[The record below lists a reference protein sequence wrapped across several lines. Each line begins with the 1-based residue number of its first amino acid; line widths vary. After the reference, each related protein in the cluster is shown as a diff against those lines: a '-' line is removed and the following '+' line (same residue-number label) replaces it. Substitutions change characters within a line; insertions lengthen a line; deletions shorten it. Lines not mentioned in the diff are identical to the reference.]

1 MACCTHRQFAKQRR
15 AGDTGV
21 KRTVAVFT
29 GSRAEYGLLYW
40 LMKDLQASDEFQL
53 QVIVSGMH
61 LSPEFGETWRQV
73 EEDGFA
79 IEAKVE
85 ILLSSDSAVG
95 VAKSMG
101 LGTLGFA
108 DALDRLRPD
117 LLVILGDRF
126 EALAIAQAALVMRI
140 PIAHLHGGEIT
151 EGAYDDAIRHAITKM
166 SYLHF
171 VATEPYRERVIQMGE
186 SPERVFNVGAV
197 GIDHLLRSPKMS
209 MEALRESL
217 GFALRSPYLV
227 VTYHPVTGMEESPE
241 QTFTAL
247 TEALDS
253 FADHQVI
260 FTYPNA
266 DNGGRA
272 IIPLL
277 EAYAQRQPERVLA
290 IPSLGFRRYLSAI
303 STASAVVGNSSS
315 GIIEV
320 PAFGIPTV
328 DIGVRQKGRLAADSV
343 LHCEPNRDS
352 IEHAL
357 RTALTPEFAVACRT
371 TANPYGKGSACEA
384 IMAVLSNYDGAS
396 HKSFHDLS

>member
-1 MACCTHRQFAKQRR
+1 M
-15 AGDTGV
+15 

-40 LMKDLQASDEFQL
+40 LMKDLQSSSEFQL
-53 QVIVSGMH
+53 QVIASGMH
-61 LSPEFGETWRQV
+61 LSPEFGETWRQIV
-73 EEDGFA
+73 EDGFD
-79 IEAKVE
+79 IDAKVE
-85 ILLSSDSAVG
+85 MLLSSDSAVG
-95 VAKSMG
+95 IVKSMG
-101 LGTLGFA
+101 VGTLGFA

-171 VATEPYRERVIQMGE
+171 VATETYRNRVIQMGE

-197 GIDHLLRSPKMS
+197 GIDHLVRSPKMS
-209 MEALRESL
+209 IEALRESL
-217 GFALRSPYLV
+217 GFDLHTPYLV
-227 VTYHPVTGMEESPE
+227 VTYHPVTVMEEGPQE
-241 QTFTAL
+241 TFVAL
-247 TEALDS
+247 TEALDM
-253 FADHQVI
+253 FPGYQVI

-277 EAYAQRQPERVLA
+277 EAYAQARPKRVLA

-303 STASAVVGNSSS
+303 SMASAVVGNSSS

-343 LHCEPNRDS
+343 LHCEPSRDS
-352 IEHAL
+352 IEQAL
-357 RTALTPEFAVACRT
+357 RTVLTAEFANACKT
-371 TANPYGKGSACEA
+371 TVNPYGRGNACEA
-384 IMAVLSNYDGAS
+384 VLAVLNSYDGAS